1 MTNFEI
7 VALYIALSLLLN
19 PALVLQIGQ
28 QRQKKRINLGD
39 GGDPDM
45 LARIRAHGNFIEV
58 APLALIGLIA
68 VAMLNGSP
76 IALHLFGATYFIGR
90 ILHVLGMRG
99 TFAQGR
105 LIGTLLTLITF
116 LGLGL
121 YLLFLIFF
129 AQEPF

>member
-19 PALVLQIGQ
+19 PALVLQIGL
-28 QRQKKRINLGD
+28 QRQKKMINLGD

-58 APLALIGLIA
+58 APLALIGLIG

-76 IALHLFGATYFIGR
+76 IALHLFGAIYFIGR
-90 ILHVLGMRG
+90 ILHVLGMYG
-99 TFAQGR
+99 KLAQGR
-105 LIGTLLTLITF
+105 LLGTLLTLFTF
-116 LGLGL
+116 LGMGL
-121 YLLFLIFF
+121 YLLFLIFI
-129 AQEPF
+129 AQGSV